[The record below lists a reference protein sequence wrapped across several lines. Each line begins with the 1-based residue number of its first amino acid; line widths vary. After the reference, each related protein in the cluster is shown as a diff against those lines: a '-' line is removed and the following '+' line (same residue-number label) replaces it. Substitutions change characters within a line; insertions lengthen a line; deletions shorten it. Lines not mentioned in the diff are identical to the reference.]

1 MQKLSPKQGFP
12 QWGKCGECL
21 AITIFATLTKYIYF
35 RKCSQ
40 VFCFMYVGFCSICY
54 CHVLMQNNGR
64 FSWPK
69 SISMKS
75 VPFVSVSMDVCC
87 WMILMFGFD
96 VDTLNLDLITS
107 REHFTFTCKR
117 SKQFFSEIFSELTIQ
132 EMLLMKCWISM
143 IFWTCL
149 LFHIN

>member
-1 MQKLSPKQGFP
+1 M
-12 QWGKCGECL
+12 
-21 AITIFATLTKYIYF
+21 TKYIYF
-35 RKCSQ
+35 GKCSQ
-40 VFCFMYVGFCSICY
+40 VFCFMYVGFCSIYY

-96 VDTLNLDLITS
+96 VDTLNLDLLPAENTLLLLVKEVSNFFWNILRTNYTGNALN
-107 REHFTFTCKR
+107 EMLNKHDFLNMFTFSYKL
-117 SKQFFSEIFSELTIQ
+117 K
-132 EMLLMKCWISM
+132 
-143 IFWTCL
+143 FWRRC
-149 LFHIN
+149 FK